1 VQRKKDKTVKYIAAI
16 LTTILLAIGIGACSS
31 DADVASENLSKAA
44 DNFEIQRRIV
54 FYNGI
59 TGEYMLEV
67 IGLCSIGN
75 NDDSDK
81 LSITCKIGE
90 REYIKHYLGKSD
102 NVTWFAEQ
110 LDTADVSVNHYRVT
124 FKPQEIVP
132 DIDFRGSTSDTPRE
146 QP

>member
-1 VQRKKDKTVKYIAAI
+1 MKKTKIALALAT
-16 LTTILLAIGIGACSS
+16 LTLGGGLAACSS
-31 DADVASENLSKAA
+31 DADVASSNLSKAA

-67 IGLCSIGN
+67 TGLCSIGN
-75 NDDSDK
+75 NDDADK

-90 REYIKHYLGKSD
+90 RQFIKHYLGKSD

-110 LDTADVSVNHYRVT
+110 IDTADVSVNHYRVT

-132 DIDFRGSTSDTPRE
+132 DIDFRGGTDDLPRK
-146 QP
+146 QD